1 MVANPARRSNLA
13 HAALKILGSEGPRA
27 LTHRAVD
34 RKAELPLGTCANYF
48 PNKTELLLAMT
59 QQVFELLAPEP
70 KRLEQLAGLAAEE
83 ATAAYAQYV
92 TERLLEHRYVA
103 AALIELRL
111 EAARSDEVRAVLA
124 PVLQQGFEA
133 DVAFHRERGLPGGRD
148 EVLSLHHLV
157 NGAVL
162 DAITIPMRPGSEV
175 GEVVSQAAHRL
186 TSAPSF
192 PRARN

>member
-13 HAALKILGSEGPRA
+13 HAALKILGNEGPRA

-48 PNKTELLLAMT
+48 PNKTELLLAMA
-59 QQVFELLAPEP
+59 QQIFELLAPEP
-70 KRLEQLAGLAAEE
+70 KRLEQLAGLATDE
-83 ATAAYAQYV
+83 ATAAYVKYV
-92 TERLLEHRYVA
+92 TERLLEHRYLA

-111 EAARSDEVRAVLA
+111 EAARSDEVRAILA

-133 DVAFHRERGLPGGRD
+133 DVAFHRERGLPGGSD
-148 EVLSLHHLV
+148 EVLLLHHLV

-162 DAITIPMRPGSEV
+162 DAITIPMRPGLDVED
-175 GEVVSQAAHRL
+175 VVSQAAKRL
-186 TSAPSF
+186 TGTT
-192 PRARN
+192 